1 MTDKVLVDASF
12 LVAQLDERDVHHQA
26 ARALHEAFRARE
38 AAYIYLDFVVNETVT
53 VLARRARERKL
64 EIKPIIR
71 RVRSELP
78 VGQLAW
84 AGSEVSRLWER
95 ALDALEEYQGRL
107 SLNDCLLT
115 LIAQEGGVRW
125 VASFDK
131 GFDQVPSITRIGK
144 AADFHT

>member
-12 LVAQLDERDVHHQA
+12 LVVQLDERDVHHRA
-26 ARALHEAFRARE
+26 ARALHEEFRARE

-64 EIKPIIR
+64 ESKPIIR

-78 VGQLAW
+78 VAQLAW
-84 AGSEVSRLWER
+84 TGSEVPRLWER
-95 ALDALEEYQGRL
+95 ALDTLEEHQGHL

-115 LIAQEGGVRW
+115 LIAQEGGVQW

-131 GFDQVPSITRIGK
+131 GFDRVPGIKLIGK